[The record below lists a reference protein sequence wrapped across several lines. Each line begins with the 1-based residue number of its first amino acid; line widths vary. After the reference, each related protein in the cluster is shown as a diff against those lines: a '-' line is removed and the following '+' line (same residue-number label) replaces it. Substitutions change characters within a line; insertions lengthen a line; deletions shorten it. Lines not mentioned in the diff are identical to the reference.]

1 MGNPGRKRSG
11 TADRSGSDGVYESVG
26 TVVAFG
32 FMKGDARREVQEVV
46 PALWVAESRCK
57 KRKGTVD
64 NGIGIIR

>member
-1 MGNPGRKRSG
+1 M
-11 TADRSGSDGVYESVG
+11 
-26 TVVAFG
+26 AFG
-32 FMKGDARREVQEVV
+32 FMKGDARREVQEVI